1 MRVLIVGS
9 GGREHALAWKVAQ
22 SRLVSKLYCA
32 PGNAGM
38 ASLGECADIKATD
51 IPGVLDFARDKRIDL
66 AIIGPESPLIAG
78 MADEFRAAGIPTFGP
93 SKGAAAIEGSK
104 VFAKELM
111 AKYDIPTAAFRVF
124 DDPCDASAYIESLC
138 NPQSAIRNP
147 QWECPIV
154 VKADGEAFGKGVFV
168 CSTKDEALWAVQRT
182 MVDKAFG
189 ASGDRVVIEERLEGQ
204 EASLVVITDGENV
217 VPLTPVQDYKRI
229 GDGDTGPNTGG
240 MGCYSPVPA
249 VPPEL
254 YNQVLD
260 TIIKPTI
267 QAMRKEG
274 RTYTGVLYTGIIL
287 TRDGPKT
294 LEFNCRFGDPETQ
307 VALPLLES
315 DLVEIIQASLAGS
328 LDSLEVKCYN
338 GCAVCVVVASGG
350 YPGHYETG
358 KPISGLQAAGAVEGV
373 IVFHAGTKLQNG
385 QVLTSGGRV
394 LGVTA
399 LGDTYRIAIDRAYE
413 AAGMICFENM
423 YYRRDIGAR
432 VADLELS
439 TMGSS

>member
-22 SRLVSKLYCA
+22 SPLVSKLYCA

-38 ASLGECADIKATD
+38 ASLGECADIKPTD

-78 MADEFRAAGIPTFGP
+78 MADEFRSAGIPTFGP
-93 SKGAAAIEGSK
+93 SAAAAAIEGSK
-104 VFAKELM
+104 VFAKGLM
-111 AKYDIPTAAFRVF
+111 AKYDIPGAEYRAF
-124 DDPCDASAYIESLC
+124 DNPDEACAYIERLAGGSEEL
-138 NPQSAIRNP
+138 
-147 QWECPIV
+147 PIV
-154 VKADGEAFGKGVFV
+154 VKADGEARGKGVFV
-168 CSTKDEALWAVQRT
+168 CSRK
-182 MVDKAFG
+182 DKALQAIRTIMVEKVFG

-204 EASLVVITDGENV
+204 EASLVVITDGENA

-229 GDGDTGPNTGG
+229 GDSDTGANTGG

-254 YNQVLD
+254 YDQVLD

-373 IVFHAGTKLQNG
+373 IVFHAGTKLQDG
-385 QVLTSGGRV
+385 QILTSGGRV
-394 LGVTA
+394 LGVSA
-399 LGDTYRIAIDRAYE
+399 LGDTYRTAIDRAYE
-413 AAGMICFENM
+413 VAGKICFENM
-423 YYRRDIGAR
+423 HYRRDIGAR
-432 VADLELS
+432 VVDLELS
-439 TMGSS
+439 TVCS